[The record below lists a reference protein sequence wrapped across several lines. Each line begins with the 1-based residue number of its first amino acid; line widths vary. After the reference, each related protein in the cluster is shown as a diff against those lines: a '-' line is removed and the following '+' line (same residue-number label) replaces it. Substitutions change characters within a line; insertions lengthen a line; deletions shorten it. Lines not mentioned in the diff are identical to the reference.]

1 MNEHLN
7 AFALSFNSLPLGQGK
22 VPQETHD
29 SILESIGKTRKAIDK
44 VRRGKET
51 GPPAEDDLSLSWIHG
66 FASSGDNRSNV
77 KYTADNKIAYYAAG
91 LGVVLDPEAKTQ
103 KFVYGHTDDVTAMAI
118 HPDGNIVATGQ
129 LGKTPLVVV
138 WDVATGAAIQT
149 ISGFFKRGVLRLD
162 FSSDGT
168 TLIGVGSDDDHSIA
182 LYDWKR

>member
-118 HPDGNIVATGQ
+118 HPDGNIVATG
-129 LGKTPLVVV
+129 
-138 WDVATGAAIQT
+138 AAIQT